1 MKMENGAA
9 FGRRFATVVGALVL
23 IVLVSVTTGMVVW
36 RAAKRSATNAL
47 RTVIKP
53 EEKTIDLGAL
63 VTQVRELNRLET
75 ATMHVLHVGR
85 VTQSYK
91 MVPNA
96 LAGDE
101 ITFLAAGDVIAGIDL
116 SQLGRNDV
124 WRSPDGTINF
134 RLPPPRILVSRVDN
148 EESRVLNRKTGVLR
162 RADVDLETRARQ
174 HAEAN
179 IRREAVKKGILPLAG
194 RNAEK
199 HLAEFLHTLGF
210 EKVRFVSSPSVHP
223 EARSTEGSTPR

>member
-1 MKMENGAA
+1 METQNR
-9 FGRRFATVVGALVL
+9 FGRRFLTILGALLL
-23 IVLVSVTTGMVVW
+23 IVVVAVTTGVLVW
-36 RAAKRSATNAL
+36 RVAKRAASNAVE
-47 RTVIKP
+47 TVLKP
-53 EEKTIDLGAL
+53 KEKTIDLSVL
-63 VTQVRELNRLET
+63 VTQVRDLNRLET
-75 ATMHVLHVGR
+75 ASMHVLHVGR

-124 WRSPDGTINF
+124 WRSSDGTINL

-148 EESRVLNRKTGVLR
+148 QESRVLNRKTGVLR
-162 RADVDLETRARQ
+162 RADTDLETRARQ

-199 HLAEFLHTLGF
+199 HLAGFLHTLGF
-210 EKVRFVSSPSVHP
+210 EKVRFVSTPGVHTPRVDP
-223 EARSTEGSTPR
+223 EAR